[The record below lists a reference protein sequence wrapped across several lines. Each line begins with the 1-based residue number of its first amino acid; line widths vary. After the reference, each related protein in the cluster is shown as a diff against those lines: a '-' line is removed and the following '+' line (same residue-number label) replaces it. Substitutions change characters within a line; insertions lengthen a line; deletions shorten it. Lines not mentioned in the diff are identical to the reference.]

1 MSACSEKTRL
11 AAAAALVL
19 SVSIATAQDWPQF
32 HGPRRDNRSSETGL
46 LRRWPEG
53 GPRLIWTAGDLGH
66 GFAGVAIVA
75 GVIYTTGSID
85 GRSVITAMDLS
96 AAKLW
101 QTANGP
107 AYKRSHPGTRSTPS
121 VFDGKLYHLSGLGRL
136 ACLDA
141 ASGSVLWTVDLMER
155 FKGRMTRWGISE
167 SPLVDGDKVIC
178 TPGGEEVFM
187 VALDRNTGQTIWTC
201 TGVGEMAGYAT
212 ATIVDYAGLRQ
223 VVTMSS
229 HSAVGIDAAT
239 GKLLWKYP
247 HKVPYE
253 ANIDTPLY
261 HDGCVYLFGTWGR
274 GATKLKLN
282 VSGSACSVEQLWHT
296 SELDNEHG
304 GVMLIDGYLYG
315 QADGDH
321 KDRHWA
327 CLDAQTGRTMW
338 TSPDLAGRAS
348 ATLTFADGALYV
360 LSDRGEVALVRPDPG
375 RFEIVSR
382 FDLPKGGKGEV
393 RARPVVCGRRLYIRH
408 GDRLYA
414 YDIAGSNARR

>member
-1 MSACSEKTRL
+1 
-11 AAAAALVL
+11 
-19 SVSIATAQDWPQF
+19 
-32 HGPRRDNRSSETGL
+32 
-46 LRRWPEG
+46 
-53 GPRLIWTAGDLGH
+53 
-66 GFAGVAIVA
+66 
-75 GVIYTTGSID
+75 
-85 GRSVITAMDLS
+85 
-96 AAKLW
+96 
-101 QTANGP
+101 
-107 AYKRSHPGTRSTPS
+107 
-121 VFDGKLYHLSGLGRL
+121 
-136 ACLDA
+136 
-141 ASGSVLWTVDLMER
+141 
-155 FKGRMTRWGISE
+155 
-167 SPLVDGDKVIC
+167 
-178 TPGGEEVFM
+178 M

-414 YDIAGSNARR
+414 YDIAGPNARR